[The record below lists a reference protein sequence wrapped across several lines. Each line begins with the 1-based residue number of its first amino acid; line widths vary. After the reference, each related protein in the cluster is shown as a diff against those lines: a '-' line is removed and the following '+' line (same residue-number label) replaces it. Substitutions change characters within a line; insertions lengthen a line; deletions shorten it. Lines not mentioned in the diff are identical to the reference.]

1 MSEILDTLDVIKN
14 LQNIYDSEKSF
25 QVLKDYERVIDD
37 LGVYVYENWEDGEL
51 IEGPNIERHWVTC
64 KFMWPIES
72 MPDKM
77 GAKRLSDYNCKIRY
91 KKSYIMKPRQIKK
104 PGDIRPGTK
113 KGKLDKVP
121 IWVVE
126 LRMPKSLIVDIY
138 GGSVEEELEKEQAQP
153 KPVEDDTDVGA
164 EIDNIG
170 GELPAEGGELPP
182 AGGGF

>member
-1 MSEILDTLDVIKN
+1 MTEILDTLDVIKN

-37 LGVYVYENWEDGEL
+37 LGVYVYKNWEAGEL

-64 KFMWPIES
+64 KFMWPREA
-72 MPDKM
+72 MPDPM

-91 KKSYIMKPRQIKK
+91 KKSHIMKPRTIKK

-113 KGKLDKVP
+113 KGKLDKLP

-126 LRMPKSLIVDIY
+126 MRMPKSLIVDIY
-138 GGSVEEELEKEQAQP
+138 GGSAEEELEQEATA
-153 KPVEDDTDVGA
+153 PVPAEDNQQMDAD
-164 EIDNIG
+164 IG
-170 GELPAEGGELPP
+170 GEMPPAEGGEMPP
-182 AGGGF
+182 AEGGL